1 MKISIY
7 QLIRELAMKG
17 SRLTS
22 GFILIFALLAQSVSA
37 QQYVSSTTFT
47 PQNEGLADATVTT
60 KDNAVGAPDGA
71 AARIRVEG
79 LTVSAFPLPDIAV
92 ASKGTLNMFFT
103 GSIAGGVTTYVRIS
117 DFESSIIGLDIDQ
130 LVGLLGLL
138 SNQAIS
144 ATSDGGT
151 TTFKLVRDPA
161 GALFLAVT
169 PAATYTRVNVAL
181 DFAKIGTVAVG
192 NATMD
197 IEHAVAYT
205 NTVFTPCESVPR
217 FTSAAAET
225 DGVSV
230 TLTNALVN
238 PERAIDG
245 SMVTYSVLKAAEI
258 SALAGTSQVIRFT
271 KTLPGSTEIVATLSK
286 IGLLADVT
294 LLSNIRI
301 QARLGN
307 TRVGTVRTLQ
317 SLLLGL
323 TLLDFDGLQP
333 ATVAFAPG
341 ATFDGVEVTVEGVA
355 NVLNSLNIHEVS
367 ARSPIIFTGGDL
379 QVYDANDNINVNLT
393 SATSFAL
400 NPNFPSIPAQP
411 GFSILCG
418 TSTDYTY
425 KLKDVTLVNARTT
438 AGTLP
443 NTLSLSSAG
452 VLTGNAEESQVG
464 VYFFDVEAR
473 NAFGQTAVTTFK
485 IIIEPTLPVTLVSFK
500 AASEGT
506 TALLSW
512 STASETNSD
521 RFDIE
526 RSQNG
531 KKWDKIGTVKSN
543 RESVSQRFYSFQDA
557 QPLDGQNLYRLKMVD
572 LDETFTYS
580 HIENLK
586 FASTAFLYPNPVR
599 GAENLN
605 LNLTDWSKIK
615 QVKVVNALGKTV
627 FEASNALSTGI
638 STRNLSSG
646 SYVVQV
652 IHINGTISAH
662 RFVRQ

>member
-1 MKISIY
+1 MKISIR
-7 QLIRELAMKG
+7 QLIRKLAMKG
-17 SRLTS
+17 SGLTF
-22 GFILIFALLAQSVSA
+22 GFIMIFALLAQSVSA

-47 PQNEGLADATVTT
+47 PQDEGLANATVTD
-60 KDNAVGAPDGA
+60 KDNAVGVPDGA

-79 LTVSAFPLPDIAV
+79 LTVSAFPLPDIDI

-103 GSIAGGVTTYVRIS
+103 NSIAGGVTTYVRIS
-117 DFESSIIGLDIDQ
+117 DFESSIVGLDIDQ

-138 SNQAIS
+138 SNSAIS

-161 GALFLAVT
+161 GSLFLAVT
-169 PAATYTRVNVAL
+169 PASQYTRVNVAL

-217 FTSAAAET
+217 FTNAAAET
-225 DGVSV
+225 DGISV
-230 TLTNALVN
+230 TLTDALIN
-238 PERAIDG
+238 PERAIDANT
-245 SMVTYSVLKAAEI
+245 STFSVLKAAEV
-258 SALAGTSQVIRFT
+258 SAVAGTSQVIRFT
-271 KTLPGSTEIVATLSK
+271 KTLPGTTEIVATLSK

-317 SLLLGL
+317 SLILGL
-323 TLLDFDGLQP
+323 TLLDFNNLQP

-341 ATFDGVEVTVEGVA
+341 VTFDGVEIIVEGVA

-367 ARSPIIFTGGDL
+367 ARSPITFTGGDL
-379 QVYDANDNINVNLT
+379 GVYDAADNVNVNINT
-393 SATSFAL
+393 AAAFAL
-400 NPNFPSIPAQP
+400 DPNYPSNGAQP
-411 GFSILCG
+411 GFSIACG

-425 KLKDVTLVNARTT
+425 TLKDVTLINARTT

-443 NTLSLSSAG
+443 NTLALSSTG
-452 VLTGNAEESQVG
+452 VLTGNVEESQVG
-464 VYFFDVEAR
+464 VFFFDVEAR

-500 AASEGT
+500 ASSEGT

-521 RFDIE
+521 RFDVE

-531 KKWDKIGTVKSN
+531 KKWDKIGSVKSN
-543 RESVSQRFYSFQDA
+543 RESASQLFYSFQDA
-557 QPLDGQNLYRLKMVD
+557 QPLEGQNLYRLKMVD
-572 LDETFTYS
+572 LDETFAYS

-586 FASTAFLYPNPVR
+586 FASTTFLYPNPVR
-599 GAENLN
+599 NAENLN

-652 IHINGTISAH
+652 VHTNGTITAH